1 MIVQIF
7 NKETLC
13 VILNVILQAHNIT
26 IKHIRGCKSF
36 TALKNINPTTF
47 TVEYEKWKYYI
58 SERKRLRGHLY
69 ALIIC
74 SNKFCCNSVPSKM
87 QTLPCLNPK

>member
-36 TALKNINPTTF
+36 TALKNINSTTF
-47 TVEYEKWKYYI
+47 TVEYEK
-58 SERKRLRGHLY
+58 
-69 ALIIC
+69 
-74 SNKFCCNSVPSKM
+74 
-87 QTLPCLNPK
+87 